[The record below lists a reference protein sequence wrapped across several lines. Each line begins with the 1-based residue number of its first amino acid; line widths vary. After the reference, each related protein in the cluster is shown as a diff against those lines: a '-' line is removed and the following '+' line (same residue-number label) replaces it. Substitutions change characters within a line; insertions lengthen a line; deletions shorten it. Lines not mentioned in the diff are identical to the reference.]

1 MGGNLMPGIPYIQ
14 IRNVSKVFPPSV
26 LALDHVSIDI
36 FKGEIHSIIG
46 ENGAGKS
53 TLMKVLYGM
62 ERLTGGEILINGKK
76 EQIDSPQDAVVKGI
90 GMVHQEFMLIPNYT
104 VLENIVLGYEDT
116 RKFGLLDFKQARVK
130 ILALAKKIDLEID
143 PDEKVGNLSI
153 AVQQKIEILKQLYRS
168 VETLILD
175 EPTAVLAPQEVAE
188 LFIQV
193 RDLKKEGKTIIFIS
207 HKLNEILEISDR
219 ITVMRKGSHI
229 WTKPNSGLTKSN
241 LAEAM
246 VGRSV
251 LFAVKKERNIP
262 GRAILSIKN
271 IVIEN
276 SNNKSKKTLNNVSLE
291 VHAKEIVGVAGI
303 EGNGQYEL
311 IQCIIGQITPDQ
323 GEIRILGKTVN
334 CLPVRKRREVIAYI
348 SQDRKRIGS
357 AQANSIT
364 DNVLMTHHYLDKS
377 LLNNIKLFQLRKI
390 YKLADDVIQRYNIIA
405 KNRYSTISSLS
416 GGNQQKVILGREIGL
431 HNPLM
436 ILDQPVRG
444 LDVGSIEYIQ
454 ERIVEQRNSGAA
466 ILLVS
471 ADLDELFSLS
481 DRIVVMYKGRIVA
494 NLCSSDT
501 NRSEIGS
508 YMLGSKEAQPT
519 D

>member
-1 MGGNLMPGIPYIQ
+1 M
-14 IRNVSKVFPPSV
+14 
-26 LALDHVSIDI
+26 
-36 FKGEIHSIIG
+36 
-46 ENGAGKS
+46 
-53 TLMKVLYGM
+53 
-62 ERLTGGEILINGKK
+62 
-76 EQIDSPQDAVVKGI
+76 
-90 GMVHQEFMLIPNYT
+90 
-104 VLENIVLGYEDT
+104 
-116 RKFGLLDFKQARVK
+116 
-130 ILALAKKIDLEID
+130 
-143 PDEKVGNLSI
+143 
-153 AVQQKIEILKQLYRS
+153 
-168 VETLILD
+168 
-175 EPTAVLAPQEVAE
+175 APQEVAE

-323 GEIRILGKTVN
+323 REIRILGKTVN

-436 ILDQPVRG
+436 ILDQPVSG
-444 LDVGSIEYIQ
+444 LDVSSIEI
-454 ERIVEQRNSGAA
+454 
-466 ILLVS
+466 
-471 ADLDELFSLS
+471 
-481 DRIVVMYKGRIVA
+481 GRAHV
-494 NLCSSDT
+494 
-501 NRSEIGS
+501 
-508 YMLGSKEAQPT
+508 
-519 D
+519 

>member
-1 MGGNLMPGIPYIQ
+1 
-14 IRNVSKVFPPSV
+14 
-26 LALDHVSIDI
+26 
-36 FKGEIHSIIG
+36 
-46 ENGAGKS
+46 
-53 TLMKVLYGM
+53 
-62 ERLTGGEILINGKK
+62 
-76 EQIDSPQDAVVKGI
+76 
-90 GMVHQEFMLIPNYT
+90 MLIPNYT

-130 ILALAKKIDLEID
+130 ILALAKKIGLEID

-311 IQCIIGQITPDQ
+311 I
-323 GEIRILGKTVN
+323 
-334 CLPVRKRREVIAYI
+334 
-348 SQDRKRIGS
+348 
-357 AQANSIT
+357 
-364 DNVLMTHHYLDKS
+364 
-377 LLNNIKLFQLRKI
+377 
-390 YKLADDVIQRYNIIA
+390 
-405 KNRYSTISSLS
+405 
-416 GGNQQKVILGREIGL
+416 
-431 HNPLM
+431 
-436 ILDQPVRG
+436 
-444 LDVGSIEYIQ
+444 
-454 ERIVEQRNSGAA
+454 
-466 ILLVS
+466 
-471 ADLDELFSLS
+471 
-481 DRIVVMYKGRIVA
+481 
-494 NLCSSDT
+494 
-501 NRSEIGS
+501 
-508 YMLGSKEAQPT
+508 
-519 D
+519 